1 MNFETRTPGWA
12 ASFFDNCTG
21 FFYVHYT
28 THETNGFTSHPKDE
42 AMVKCLADTGVT
54 TGTRTRG
61 LERNFAVQVLLLML
75 LILSPNFII
84 IFVSVVVTAAKRQD
98 IVIGSTTFSLTERV
112 QKCMEMLRLRVRNS
126 ANPGGDMQKC
136 LRQMTTTRGKTSWI
150 HQRS

>member
-75 LILSPNFII
+75 LILSPKFHNNICFGCSYSSQEARYRHRLHY
-84 IFVSVVVTAAKRQD
+84 IFTDGAGAEMYGD
-98 IVIGSTTFSLTERV
+98 ASTQGEEQCQPGRRYAEV
-112 QKCMEMLRLRVRNS
+112 PS
-126 ANPGGDMQKC
+126 ADDYYS
-136 LRQMTTTRGKTSWI
+136 R
-150 HQRS
+150 